1 MSVMVRSM
9 TGYGSAEALSAS
21 GRFVVE
27 IRSVNHRF
35 GEVLVRL
42 PRELSQLEER
52 VRAAVQSRVW
62 RGRVE
67 VSIIR
72 DNRGFRTRAIRSDTE
87 LAVAYAQALAELA
100 RVLNVGGQL
109 TLSQIASLP
118 DVIKVEETPED
129 AEGMWPLLAQALDEA
144 LAGLVAMREG
154 EGARLAADLR
164 GRLDRAEARARE
176 IETRATVVVAEH
188 SVRLRQRIAELLG
201 EVPLDEQR
209 LMTEVAVFA
218 ERSDIT
224 EELTRLRSHITQF
237 RDDLSSNS
245 GPVGRKLEFVLQE
258 MGRETNTIGSKANDL
273 EIARAIIVIKGEL
286 ESLREQVQ
294 NLE

>member
-1 MSVMVRSM
+1 
-9 TGYGSAEALSAS
+9 
-21 GRFVVE
+21 
-27 IRSVNHRF
+27 
-35 GEVLVRL
+35 
-42 PRELSQLEER
+42 
-52 VRAAVQSRVW
+52 
-62 RGRVE
+62 
-67 VSIIR
+67 
-72 DNRGFRTRAIRSDTE
+72 
-87 LAVAYAQALAELA
+87 
-100 RVLNVGGQL
+100 
-109 TLSQIASLP
+109 
-118 DVIKVEETPED
+118 
-129 AEGMWPLLAQALDEA
+129 EA

-164 GRLDRAEARARE
+164 GRLDRVEARTRE

-237 RDDLSSNS
+237 RDDLGSNS

-286 ESLREQVQ
+286 ESVREQVQ
-294 NLE
+294 NIE